1 MSENDDRNVRNAPR
15 AAPLGRAEYVARC
28 ANDACP
34 RPAEPGDAYC
44 ASCGLERSLFTR
56 RGGERESGAYERPV
70 R

>member
-1 MSENDDRNVRNAPR
+1 MNENRDRDTRR
-15 AAPLGRAEYVARC
+15 AKRC

-56 RGGERESGAYERPV
+56 RGGERDSGRYARPG

>member
-1 MSENDDRNVRNAPR
+1 MTTIENREHEA
-15 AAPLGRAEYVARC
+15 GRRKRC

-34 RPAEPGDAYC
+34 RPAEPADAYC

-56 RGGERESGAYERPV
+56 RGGERESGVHERPV